1 MSVMSY
7 EQSGT
12 NQPYG
17 WGGKDRGERGSACDV
32 RIKRCLRHV
41 TCDILIF
48 KLSDFEL
55 IFSKTNR
62 QNIRIILLFMDLS
75 QIIVYIE
82 HWFFQELY
90 VIDYIKSKY
99 ILGDLFYLFGTGIL
113 K

>member
-1 MSVMSY
+1 M
-7 EQSGT
+7 
-12 NQPYG
+12 
-17 WGGKDRGERGSACDV
+17 

-82 HWFFQELY
+82 H
-90 VIDYIKSKY
+90 
-99 ILGDLFYLFGTGIL
+99 
-113 K
+113 